1 MYILL
6 AICCIYYSLQL
17 LLIGFFFFKESMIL
31 YIHIKSCSQFLLFLY
46 PTCWLGG
53 EEHYLQ
59 LPIQS
64 VPITTKVMRSNPV
77 HCFVSPVLPVSLDC
91 PFFSLPLQCSLTV
104 ICRHADYHFY
114 FHWRSDALF
123 SCSLSFIYFIV

>member
-17 LLIGFFFFKESMIL
+17 LLIGFYFFKESVIL
-31 YIHIKSCSQFLLFLY
+31 YIHIKSYSQFLLFFY
-46 PTCWLGG
+46 PTRCLGG

-59 LPIQS
+59 LPMQS

-77 HCFVSPVLPVSLDC
+77 HRFVSPVLPVSLDC
-91 PFFSLPLQCSLTV
+91 PFFRCP
-104 ICRHADYHFY
+104 
-114 FHWRSDALF
+114 F
-123 SCSLSFIYFIV
+123 SVL

>member
-77 HCFVSPVLPVSLDC
+77 HRFVSPFLASFSGLSI
-91 PFFSLPLQCSLTV
+91 FFMPLQCSLTV
-104 ICRHADYHFY
+104 NGRHADYHFY